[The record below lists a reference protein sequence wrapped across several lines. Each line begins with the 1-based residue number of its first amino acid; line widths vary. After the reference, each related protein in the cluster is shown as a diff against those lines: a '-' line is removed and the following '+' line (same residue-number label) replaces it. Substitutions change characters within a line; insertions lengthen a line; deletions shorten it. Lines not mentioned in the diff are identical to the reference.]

1 MVTLYPQIMIVHR
14 ELAALSGKPKK
25 KKKAT
30 AALTMNNVD
39 MMDPLYTPSLVA
51 PPPPKKKQKKKSV
64 KDPVVVPTKKPTSA
78 ITKVAKPVP
87 QPKKTAPSSK

>member
-1 MVTLYPQIMIVHR
+1 MIVHR

-25 KKKAT
+25 KKKAIG
-30 AALTMNNVD
+30 ALTTNNVD
-39 MMDPLYTPSLVA
+39 MTDPLYTPSLVA

-87 QPKKTAPSSK
+87 QPKKTAPSTK